1 MTRKQQ
7 GSLGPMSEGGVA
19 HTDVLIVGAGISG
32 IGTAC
37 HLRRRLPSRRF
48 VILEGREAIGGTW
61 DLFRYPGV
69 RSDSDMFTFGY
80 AFKPWV
86 EEDDIATG
94 DAILNYLEETVEEYA
109 LREHIRFGH
118 RVERLS
124 WSSEERR
131 WTAYVRRGDGAQVQ
145 FSADVLVTCTGYY
158 RYARGHVPEIEGME
172 AFEGEL
178 VEPQRW
184 PGELDYRGKRVVV
197 VGSGATAVTI
207 VPAMAREAEHVT
219 MLQRSPT
226 YIVSRP
232 ASDRVAQWMRRVL
245 PEKMAYDLARLKAI
259 SLQRFLYVVARAQ
272 PGRVRDYVL
281 RQARAELGDAID
293 VQTHFNPRYEP
304 WDQRMC
310 LIPDADLFVA
320 LREGRASVVT
330 DRIVRMVPGGLL
342 LEERGE
348 VLEADVV
355 VLATGLELEFLG
367 GASMEVDGE
376 ELEPHELVCY
386 RGMMF
391 GGVPNWVAMFGYSS
405 ASWTL
410 KTDLSANFLCRVL
423 ERLDEGGY
431 EVFVPEAQGEM
442 KTRSILDNLSDA
454 SYVKRGEGRL
464 PRQGERLP
472 WRNQDSYFSDFI
484 DLRLRGLDDGVLRFE

>member
-1 MTRKQQ
+1 MHTMD
-7 GSLGPMSEGGVA
+7 GNVE

-37 HLRRRLPSRRF
+37 HLRRELPQKRF
-48 VILEGREAIGGTW
+48 VILEGRSAIGGTW

-86 EEDDIATG
+86 EENDIATG
-94 DAILNYLEETVEEYA
+94 ESILNYLEETVEEYG
-109 LREHIRFGH
+109 LREHLRFEH
-118 RVERLS
+118 RVERFC
-124 WSSEERR
+124 WSSEARR
-131 WTAYVRRGDGAQVQ
+131 WTAHVRRGDGELVQ
-145 FSADVLVTCTGYY
+145 ISADVLVTCTGYY

-172 AFEGEL
+172 AFAGEL

-184 PGELDYRGKRVVV
+184 PDALEYEGKRVVV
-197 VGSGATAVTI
+197 IGSGATAVTI
-207 VPAMAREAEHVT
+207 VPAMAEHAAHVT

-226 YIVSRP
+226 YIMSRP
-232 ASDRVAQWMRRVL
+232 ASDRLAQLMRRYL
-245 PEKMAYDLARLKAI
+245 PEKAAYGLARLKAI
-259 SLQRFLYVVARAQ
+259 ALQRFLYVISRAQ
-272 PGRVRDYVL
+272 PGRVREYVL
-281 RQARAELGDAID
+281 RQASAELGDAID
-293 VQTHFNPRYEP
+293 VKTHFNPRYAP

-330 DRIVRMVPGGLL
+330 DTITRMVPEGLL
-342 LEERGE
+342 LKESGE
-348 VLEADVV
+348 VLPADIV

-367 GASMEVDGE
+367 GATMEVDGE
-376 ELEPHELVCY
+376 EVLSRELVCY

-410 KTDLSANFLCRVL
+410 KTDLSATFLCRVL
-423 ERLDEGGY
+423 EHMEQGGH
-431 EVFVPEAQGEM
+431 EVFVPVLEDDTLE
-442 KTRSILDNLSDA
+442 THSILDNLSSA
-454 SYVKRGEGRL
+454 SYVKRGEDKL
-464 PRQGERLP
+464 PRQGVKLP

-484 DLRLRGLDDGVLRFE
+484 DLKWRGLEDDVLRFK